1 MKLLIDENLPK
12 RLKLDLSNHEVFTVF
27 DKGWNSKKNGELL
40 RLMVEDGIEALITFD
55 KNLHYQQN
63 FDKYPIAVIILNAF
77 DNSYGSVK
85 HFAPKI
91 NALIQKGLKTG
102 ANVIELN

>member
-40 RLMVEDGIEALITFD
+40 KLMVEDGIEALITFD

-77 DNSYGSVK
+77 DNSYDSMK
-85 HFAPKI
+85 LFAPKI
-91 NALIQKGLKTG
+91 DALIQKGLKTG